1 MHSHGQ
7 NQSLKKAQKRFCTVR
22 MSEKLVQAQIAT
34 EDKDQKFLEVCTYAF
49 TEVVCDS

>member
-7 NQSLKKAQKRFCTVR
+7 NQSLKKAQKRFCTVH
-22 MSEKLVQAQIAT
+22 MSDKLVQAQIAT

-49 TEVVCDS
+49 TKVVCNS